1 MIRDSFVLLEKIS
14 ATKEQQLW
22 AQGIKQWPD
31 FLRAKKIKGISAAK
45 KHYYDRQLWEAM
57 KKLQEDDSS
66 YFVGKLPGRETW
78 RLYPH
83 FRDECGFLDV
93 VVDSQGNISVVGISN
108 YYRSVSFVKGF
119 NLEKNELEKEI
130 QKYKIIVSFNGKT
143 FDFPKL
149 QKGLGVVITIP
160 HIDLKPLCAQLGLV
174 GGLKEVEKLLNLKRP
189 DHLHGNPVEL
199 WKAFHASGD
208 KEYLELLLEYNRE
221 DIENLKGVMDFVYKE
236 LTNRIQKLPVHNLQ

>member
-1 MIRDSFVLLEKIS
+1 M
-14 ATKEQQLW
+14 
-22 AQGIKQWPD
+22 
-31 FLRAKKIKGISAAK
+31 
-45 KHYYDRQLWEAM
+45 
-57 KKLQEDDSS
+57 
-66 YFVGKLPGRETW
+66 
-78 RLYPH
+78 
-83 FRDECGFLDV
+83 
-93 VVDSQGNISVVGISN
+93 
-108 YYRSVSFVKGF
+108 
-119 NLEKNELEKEI
+119 
-130 QKYKIIVSFNGKT
+130 
-143 FDFPKL
+143 
-149 QKGLGVVITIP
+149 VITIP